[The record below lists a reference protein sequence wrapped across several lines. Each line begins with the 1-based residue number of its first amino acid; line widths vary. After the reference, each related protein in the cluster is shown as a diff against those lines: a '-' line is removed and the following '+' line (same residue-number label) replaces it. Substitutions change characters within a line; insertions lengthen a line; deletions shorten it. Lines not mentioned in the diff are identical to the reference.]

1 MGSLGS
7 LGFSCGRSTTSFNK
21 EVFSAMAN
29 SLGAKDWRFWRWIKT
44 GKAERERE
52 TESARREGLHF
63 TTKNICKRYGLRR
76 ALGFQDGR
84 DYILLQK
91 IYVRDMDCAPLSKS
105 KVSFEPFSRVSCF
118 LDGINGRLANL
129 ESFGVPSMGHQILA
143 LD

>member
-1 MGSLGS
+1 MPWPTALEPRTGDSGDGLKLGKQ
-7 LGFSCGRSTTSFNK
+7 REK
-21 EVFSAMAN
+21 E
-29 SLGAKDWRFWRWIKT
+29 RQR
-44 GKAERERE
+44 
-52 TESARREGLHF
+52 ARG
-63 TTKNICKRYGLRR
+63 
-76 ALGFQDGR
+76 GR